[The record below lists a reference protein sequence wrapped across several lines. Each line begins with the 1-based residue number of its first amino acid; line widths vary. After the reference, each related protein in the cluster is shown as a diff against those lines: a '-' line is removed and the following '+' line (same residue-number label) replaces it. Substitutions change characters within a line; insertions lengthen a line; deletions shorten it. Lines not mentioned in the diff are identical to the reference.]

1 MSATNSKEKTVS
13 QVVPA
18 SRCVSEEA
26 FDWDGLVREA
36 FLDGCLQQ
44 GVRAELATRALAEAS
59 DSITERALRNVAE
72 DASRRAAL
80 AWLTIDT
87 CLEQYGE
94 LAALALGRCIEEAA
108 LQTLRVR
115 RPSSASSLRIRKSEP
130 ALIHRGTVA
139 LSIILRGRERL
150 AQFWENGGLGAA

>member
-1 MSATNSKEKTVS
+1 
-13 QVVPA
+13 
-18 SRCVSEEA
+18 
-26 FDWDGLVREA
+26 
-36 FLDGCLQQ
+36 
-44 GVRAELATRALAEAS
+44 LAEAS